1 MKIPNRTNAVMP
13 GLQKLTEARHQI
25 LVTVQIST
33 DVSKNRHIFAQS
45 SGKKPKSSGTQ
56 YALN

>member
-1 MKIPNRTNAVMP
+1 
-13 GLQKLTEARHQI
+13 
-25 LVTVQIST
+25 VTVQIST

-45 SGKKPKSSGTQ
+45 RDKMPKSSGTQ